1 VNFIVNSKQLAN
13 NLIVFGKHVYCKQ
26 RTKMLPQSHFIA
38 FTDIKSKIFQTR
50 WGILQPLR

>member
-26 RTKMLPQSHFIA
+26 RTKMLPQSHFTA
-38 FTDIKSKIFQTR
+38 FTDIKSKIFQRR
-50 WGILQPLR
+50 WGTL